1 MNDFIYL
8 FYFDL
13 VLGRVGVELNGLFVC
28 LLLLF
33 LFYLQVSG
41 SLAQF
46 TGARVSVQ
54 AWNNDTGSCTAS
66 EENSTT
72 VRTPN
77 YKILEPQIQ
86 CQESCGSLA
95 ITVTAESVWCLTR
108 NKSGPFT
115 ACSMLLVNYLQAK
128 EGHNSFEIVAENV
141 LNIHSAPPKQSLYCM
156 PFSSSVNTYS
166 SLLPDLLPCKPCLPS
181 CHRSCK
187 ICFFLQLPTLGLLI
201 AYFCKSEIWLVL
213 WGL

>member
-54 AWNNDTGSCTAS
+54 A
-66 EENSTT
+66 
-72 VRTPN
+72 
-77 YKILEPQIQ
+77 
-86 CQESCGSLA
+86 
-95 ITVTAESVWCLTR
+95 
-108 NKSGPFT
+108 
-115 ACSMLLVNYLQAK
+115 
-128 EGHNSFEIVAENV
+128 
-141 LNIHSAPPKQSLYCM
+141 
-156 PFSSSVNTYS
+156 
-166 SLLPDLLPCKPCLPS
+166 
-181 CHRSCK
+181 
-187 ICFFLQLPTLGLLI
+187 
-201 AYFCKSEIWLVL
+201 
-213 WGL
+213 